1 MIAELITSYCK
12 KNKVTVIA
20 YLCVVMLGVF
30 SSFFLIPKYSSA
42 LMSSFT
48 TGQKAKNL
56 LIAVVFA
63 YVLGM
68 FTDVLRKYCE
78 DSIVP
83 DFTEHVREHFIKLLW
98 NLIPVTVKL
107 N

>member
-56 LIAVVFA
+56 LIVDARNIFWEVNNLNIVVGKNGF
-63 YVLGM
+63 
-68 FTDVLRKYCE
+68 
-78 DSIVP
+78 
-83 DFTEHVREHFIKLLW
+83 
-98 NLIPVTVKL
+98 
-107 N
+107 